1 MKPIV
6 KLRDMRHDKSL
17 TFRQRKLA
25 NILHKKILLMEE
37 YPDVSDDLV
46 NCAIEMVL
54 NKNYPKDWEKDYK
67 G

>member
-6 KLRDMRHDKSL
+6 KLRDMQHDKSL

-25 NILHKKILLMEE
+25 NILYKKILLMEE

-54 NKNYPKDWEKDYK
+54 NKNYPKDWGKD
-67 G
+67 